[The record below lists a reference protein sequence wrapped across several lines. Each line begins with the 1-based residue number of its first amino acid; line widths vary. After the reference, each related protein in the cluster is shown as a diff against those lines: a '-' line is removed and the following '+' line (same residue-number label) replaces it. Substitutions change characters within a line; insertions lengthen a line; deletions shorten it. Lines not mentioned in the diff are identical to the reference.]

1 MRKFLFSF
9 GLLTALTVMQLMA
22 SAAIASEL
30 VIGQI
35 NAQTG
40 NGASLGKPLAFGAQ
54 IYVDRVN
61 AAGGFK
67 NRKVRLITLDDQF
80 NEKMTGELA
89 EKLVADNN
97 VVALINTLGAPNIDN
112 LISSG
117 FLNQH
122 RISVIGPLTNSSTAR
137 DRNSPHVFF
146 VRAGLR
152 EEVNAMVKQVEILGF
167 KKIGIFY
174 QNDTS
179 GLDGVKMIT
188 DALASKGLMPLVK
201 ASYERQDFK
210 ADQAS
215 KIFRE
220 AKPDVIL
227 TISIAAATSQL
238 VRNLGRSISSGVMII
253 ANSGNSADVLVKDL
267 GADLARGLAI
277 VQVMPSVS
285 NAALPVVK
293 EFLQDFAKHAPAGS
307 VANAMSLEGY
317 LAAKVFFIAASRV
330 KGGVNRQSLYA
341 ALGDMPPL
349 DLGGYRVDFSDGKRL
364 GSVYAEV
371 AVLTGAGKLSR

>member
-1 MRKFLFSF
+1 MRKFVSFF
-9 GLLTALTVMQLMA
+9 GLLAAFTVMQ
-22 SAAIASEL
+22 AITSNATASEL

-40 NGASLGKPLAFGAQ
+40 NGASLGKPLAMGAQ
-54 IYVDRVN
+54 VYVDRVN
-61 AAGGFK
+61 AAGGIK

-80 NEKMTGELA
+80 KEKMTSELA
-89 EKLVADNN
+89 EKLVADNGI
-97 VVALINTLGAPNIDN
+97 VALINTLGAPNIDN

-122 RISVIGPLTNSSTAR
+122 RIPVIGPLTNSTTAR
-137 DRNSPHVFF
+137 DRNNPYVFF

-179 GLDGVKMIT
+179 GLDGVNLIT
-188 DALASKGLMPLVK
+188 EALAAKGLKPLVK

-215 KIFRE
+215 KIFQE
-220 AKPDVIL
+220 AKPEVIL

-285 NAALPVVK
+285 NGALPIVK
-293 EFLQDFAKHAPAGS
+293 EFLQDFAKHAPAGA

-317 LAAKVFFIAASRV
+317 LSAKILFIAASRV
-330 KGGVNRQSLYA
+330 KGELNRQSIYA
-341 ALGDMPPL
+341 AIGNMQLL
-349 DLGGYRVDFSDGKRL
+349 DLGGYRVDFSNSKRL